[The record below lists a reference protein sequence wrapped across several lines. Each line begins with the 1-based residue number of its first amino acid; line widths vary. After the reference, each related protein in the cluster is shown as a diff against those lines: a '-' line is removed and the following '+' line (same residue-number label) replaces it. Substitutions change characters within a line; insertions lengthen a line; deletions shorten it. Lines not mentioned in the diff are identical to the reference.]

1 MNCTGSVNKQKST
14 KLEVGDAVMEQGDLV
29 QEVSAHSKLAGDPT
43 PNDGINTQHQL
54 APALP
59 HLPPP
64 SGKQHVVCMVGK
76 VPENIQRKKIP
87 YVLTLPQAS
96 LHGTADP
103 PFEDW
108 HLWPLQAVER
118 TIAPHS
124 PGVSQCTDE
133 EHARMEHLFNKLKDA
148 ANKGGAPAPII
159 TLRFVSYTANQQA
172 QPKGMGN
179 SRKCSNIST
188 VEGPSKAPAPP
199 PTAHPSA
206 APKLST
212 RQAVIAATKAKAAGG
227 GAGKSAAKTKA
238 AGGEAARGEEGE
250 TAAGR
255 SLRPR
260 HGSLGGSS
268 SNSSDTSSSR
278 GPKQSKGSK
287 ASSKS
292 SKAGSSEGSL
302 PTQDQ
307 SEVEQWEKMVKDGDL
322 CHICKDG
329 GNLLLCDIC
338 GTGDCLHRCP
348 WWRQLDVCACVCAC
362 SGAQELPKA
371 L

>member
-199 PTAHPSA
+199 PTA
-206 APKLST
+206 